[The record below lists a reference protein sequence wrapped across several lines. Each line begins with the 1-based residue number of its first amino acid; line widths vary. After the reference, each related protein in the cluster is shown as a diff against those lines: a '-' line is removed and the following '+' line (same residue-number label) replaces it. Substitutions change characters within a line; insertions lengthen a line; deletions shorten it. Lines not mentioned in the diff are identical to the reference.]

1 MAPFDSVPTLVAPEG
16 GRRFPHFSDSYRQ
29 RWISAGNWADRTL
42 HGVFDDLVAERP
54 DDVALITK
62 DQRLSFREFK
72 EASDALAAGLL
83 GAGVRPDDLVS
94 VQLPNWLE
102 FCFLQIA
109 LSRIG
114 AVIQP
119 SHLVYRE
126 REIRSLL
133 SFCETNVAVVPES
146 FRDFA
151 YADMMRGVRGDL
163 PELRLLIV
171 ARGSAK
177 GDGEC
182 ALDELIE
189 EGRDHLE
196 RLEEVQHG

>member
-1 MAPFDSVPTLVAPEG
+1 MA
-16 GRRFPHFSDSYRQ
+16 R
-29 RWISAGNWADRTL
+29 SAGVVAGL
-42 HGVFDDLVAERP
+42 PLLVLVYRELDVRLLPPSLLVEQPRLAGETP

-62 DQRLSFREFK
+62 DRRLSFREFK
-72 EASDALAAGLL
+72 ESSDALAAGLL
-83 GAGVRPDDLVS
+83 GAGVGRDDLVS

-133 SFCETNVAVVPES
+133 SFCET
-146 FRDFA
+146 
-151 YADMMRGVRGDL
+151 
-163 PELRLLIV
+163 
-171 ARGSAK
+171 
-177 GDGEC
+177 
-182 ALDELIE
+182 
-189 EGRDHLE
+189 
-196 RLEEVQHG
+196 